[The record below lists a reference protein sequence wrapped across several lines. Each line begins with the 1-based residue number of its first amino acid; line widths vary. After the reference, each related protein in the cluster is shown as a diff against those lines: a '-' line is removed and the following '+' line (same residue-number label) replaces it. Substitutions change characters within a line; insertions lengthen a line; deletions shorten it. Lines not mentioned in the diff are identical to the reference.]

1 MVTSRWSIEQVESVA
16 PSAAAVTAAQPL
28 ASPSRWTGL
37 GADNAAL
44 WGSCQGSGSEP
55 YDTMVDHQHVGFTCT
70 CPSRKTP
77 CKHALALLLLWV
89 RDQVV
94 DTPPPAHVSTWID
107 RRSAR
112 RTTASRSTDGDGAS
126 SDTASEST
134 APEPAASETV
144 EAGDAIGE
152 SDPTQPVPQPDRNT
166 ARNDRV
172 ERMHG
177 GLSELDRWLDDRIRT
192 GLADPSLARYAT
204 WDDLA
209 ARLVDAQA
217 GSLANRIR
225 RLAGLVGASPG
236 WHDEVLAELGL
247 LHLLSQAGRHLG
259 SLPGP
264 LADAVATSVGWQVK
278 QADVLAGVP
287 DTDHWI
293 VAGRSD
299 VREDRIEVR
308 RHWLRGTSSGRWAL
322 CLSFAAY
329 QQSLD
334 ASLMVGT
341 SVHAD
346 IHRYPGPALRSLV
359 GARYALP
366 VEPVSPPSHT
376 IAEGCDEVGSM
387 LVSEPW
393 LDRLPVTIRARL
405 ARSGGVWALADATG
419 SLPVLDA
426 GTRQFDAGLAML
438 LAVSEGRE
446 VDLTVEWTPHGV
458 VPLSIHLP
466 DRTVDIGPRANT
478 SFVSAA

>member
-112 RTTASRSTDGDGAS
+112 RTTASRSADGDGAS
-126 SDTASEST
+126 SDAASEST

-166 ARNDRV
+166 AHNDRV

-225 RLAGLVGASPG
+225 RLAGLNTFSPTI
-236 WHDEVLAELGL
+236 
-247 LHLLSQAGRHLG
+247 S
-259 SLPGP
+259 
-264 LADAVATSVGWQVK
+264 
-278 QADVLAGVP
+278 
-287 DTDHWI
+287 
-293 VAGRSD
+293 RS
-299 VREDRIEVR
+299 EE
-308 RHWLRGTSSGRWAL
+308 
-322 CLSFAAY
+322 
-329 QQSLD
+329 
-334 ASLMVGT
+334 
-341 SVHAD
+341 
-346 IHRYPGPALRSLV
+346 
-359 GARYALP
+359 
-366 VEPVSPPSHT
+366 
-376 IAEGCDEVGSM
+376 
-387 LVSEPW
+387 
-393 LDRLPVTIRARL
+393 RLT
-405 ARSGGVWALADATG
+405 
-419 SLPVLDA
+419 
-426 GTRQFDAGLAML
+426 
-438 LAVSEGRE
+438 
-446 VDLTVEWTPHGV
+446 H
-458 VPLSIHLP
+458 
-466 DRTVDIGPRANT
+466 
-478 SFVSAA
+478 